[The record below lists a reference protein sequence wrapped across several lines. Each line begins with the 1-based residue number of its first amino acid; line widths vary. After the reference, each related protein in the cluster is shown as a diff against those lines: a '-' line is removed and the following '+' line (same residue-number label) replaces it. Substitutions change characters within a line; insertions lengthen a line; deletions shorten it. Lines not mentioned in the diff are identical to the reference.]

1 MVGADG
7 NPEFIVESGFSKWL
21 SQNGGEAFLILIFGI
36 LLGIFIARIFSK
48 KK

>member
-1 MVGADG
+1 MVGADA
-7 NPEFIVESGFSKWL
+7 NPEFIVEDSFSKWL

-36 LLGIFIARIFSK
+36 LLGLLIARIFSK